1 MNQPAYLSLV
11 PAGGRDEVTAE
22 LANEMGAML
31 DRDDFP
37 DRPLLDQA
45 ALRERFGSYVDRA
58 RAIHARRRKSG
69 ERNAPRRRV
78 VQLMYMLQD
87 RGGETVARQLAR
99 GFRERGYEMRNI
111 GVYREVPETS
121 TTADFE
127 ILYDSRPSLVAN
139 LGCFFRLVRMLRRE
153 RPEAVIMHGD
163 FAQVIGAPA
172 ALLAGVRQR
181 IVINHLA
188 LGISKRSLRLV
199 HAVLGTVGLY
209 RHIVFVG
216 ESARRSAD
224 GLPRPFVDRSI
235 VIPNTVAI
243 ERGSR
248 ASARARFGIPDDA
261 IVLLNVGSLTHQ
273 KNQMVLIEALA
284 FLPEAM
290 LVIVGDGPLEDFY
303 RTASARYG
311 DRVRLLG
318 RVPSEEMGDVYAM
331 ADVFVF
337 PSRYEGRPLA
347 LLEAATCG
355 LPIVASPIAENVE
368 VVGAAAHYVPS
379 GGLPAWIAALRG
391 VVEDAQFREG
401 LRRQTETVDKGCTD
415 ATIESYIDLLSK

>member
-1 MNQPAYLSLV
+1 
-11 PAGGRDEVTAE
+11 
-22 LANEMGAML
+22 
-31 DRDDFP
+31 
-37 DRPLLDQA
+37 
-45 ALRERFGSYVDRA
+45 
-58 RAIHARRRKSG
+58 
-69 ERNAPRRRV
+69 
-78 VQLMYMLQD
+78 
-87 RGGETVARQLAR
+87 
-99 GFRERGYEMRNI
+99 
-111 GVYREVPETS
+111 
-121 TTADFE
+121 
-127 ILYDSRPSLVAN
+127 
-139 LGCFFRLVRMLRRE
+139 
-153 RPEAVIMHGD
+153 
-163 FAQVIGAPA
+163 VIGAPA

-188 LGISKRSLRLV
+188 LGISKRSLRFV

-224 GLPRPFVDRSI
+224 GLPRQFVDRSI
-235 VIPNTVAI
+235 VIPNTVDI

-290 LVIVGDGPLEDFY
+290 LVIVGDGPLEDVY
-303 RTASARYG
+303 RTASARHG

-318 RVPSEEMGDVYAM
+318 RLPSEEMGDVYAM

-368 VVGAAAHYVPS
+368 VVRAAAHYVPS
-379 GGLPAWIAALRG
+379 GELPAWIAALRA

-401 LRRQTETVDKGCTD
+401 LRRQTETVDNGCTD
-415 ATIESYIDLLSK
+415 ATIESYIGLLSK